1 MFSGAETTVK
11 VGSCS
16 ASLLAAVAVAATLGL
31 PGCDSNSYSAAI
43 RYLVRSDPLV
53 ITDKLGPADNPGGER
68 NNPDRPGQLPLFT
81 ANDLL
86 EFPNPYFKDAAER
99 DDVKLFDQN
108 KMMDPS
114 KLSGEN
120 RKILQDAL
128 DDLFGTPAEPKLEG
142 IDSATRD
149 KILLPPEE
157 AKQGITAMQMLEKGS
172 KYYRIHC
179 LHCHGV
185 TGNGRGPTSRWV
197 NPHPRDYRRGFFKF
211 QSTDQTEKEQKPSR
225 ADLLRTLEE
234 GIEGTQMPSFNLLSN
249 HDLQTLI
256 SYVIH
261 LSIRGEAEF
270 LTIKQCFQFNPAADA
285 LDLKAGQDPPK
296 YLKAITKVVGKTWL
310 NSQTE
315 EMRINPVP
323 YPKYTEEQMK
333 ESVESGQALFTAN
346 EEQLKILGI
355 KVAASCVS
363 CHKDFGR
370 QATYRYDYWGT
381 LVRPADLTKGVYR
394 GGRRPVDIYYRI
406 HSGINGSGMAPFGGT
421 LSGEQIW
428 DLVNFVRAIP
438 YKGMRQ
444 QYGIKLN

>member
-1 MFSGAETTVK
+1 MNGGVKRKAFKKVILDFGFSPKIQEKSRFASRRCSEKHIFHFISLTSGTGQLKKSHPAFRDLCGFASPRMEAACLFSGAETTVK

-225 ADLLRTLEE
+225 ADLLR
-234 GIEGTQMPSFNLLSN
+234 
-249 HDLQTLI
+249 
-256 SYVIH
+256 
-261 LSIRGEAEF
+261 
-270 LTIKQCFQFNPAADA
+270 
-285 LDLKAGQDPPK
+285 
-296 YLKAITKVVGKTWL
+296 
-310 NSQTE
+310 
-315 EMRINPVP
+315 
-323 YPKYTEEQMK
+323 
-333 ESVESGQALFTAN
+333 
-346 EEQLKILGI
+346 
-355 KVAASCVS
+355 
-363 CHKDFGR
+363 
-370 QATYRYDYWGT
+370 
-381 LVRPADLTKGVYR
+381 
-394 GGRRPVDIYYRI
+394 
-406 HSGINGSGMAPFGGT
+406 
-421 LSGEQIW
+421 
-428 DLVNFVRAIP
+428 
-438 YKGMRQ
+438 
-444 QYGIKLN
+444 